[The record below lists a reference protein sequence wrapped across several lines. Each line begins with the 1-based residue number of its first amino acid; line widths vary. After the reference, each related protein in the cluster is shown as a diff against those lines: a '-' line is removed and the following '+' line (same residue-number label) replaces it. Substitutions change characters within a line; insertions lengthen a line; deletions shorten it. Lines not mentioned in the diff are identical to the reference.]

1 MEIYLKK
8 MFNIRFILYLFLP
21 FLIWGCQSLS
31 EVGKV
36 MRNEKTNSTD
46 EFLVKQKQPLTLPPD
61 FAEIPEPGALEKK
74 AKEEEEKSSI
84 EKAFK
89 IDKKKSDKK
98 PRSGSVEESI
108 LNRIGK

>member
-1 MEIYLKK
+1 
-8 MFNIRFILYLFLP
+8 MFSIRFILYLFLP

-36 MRNEKTNSTD
+36 MRNEKTKTND

-61 FAEIPEPGALEKK
+61 FAEIPEPGALEQK
-74 AKEEEEKSSI
+74 AKEEEKNSIKKAFRIDKEKSN
-84 EKAFK
+84 
-89 IDKKKSDKK
+89 KK

>member
-1 MEIYLKK
+1 MI
-8 MFNIRFILYLFLP
+8 NIKLILYLILP
-21 FLIWGCQSLS
+21 LLIWGCQSMS

-36 MRNEKTNSTD
+36 MRNEKTKSTD

-61 FAEIPEPGALEKK
+61 FSEIPEPGALEKK
-74 AKEEEEKSSI
+74 IKEEKEKNNI

-89 IDKKKSDKK
+89 IDKEKSNKK
-98 PRSGSVEESI
+98 PRSGSIEESI

>member
-1 MEIYLKK
+1 
-8 MFNIRFILYLFLP
+8 
-21 FLIWGCQSLS
+21 
-31 EVGKV
+31 

-74 AKEEEEKSSI
+74 GKEEEEKNSI

-89 IDKKKSDKK
+89 IDKEKSNKK

-108 LNRIGK
+108 LNRIDK

>member
-61 FAEIPEPGALEKK
+61 YAEIPEPGALEKK
-74 AKEEEEKSSI
+74 AKEEEKNSI

-89 IDKKKSDKK
+89 IDKEKSDKK

>member
-1 MEIYLKK
+1 MIKIKFL
-8 MFNIRFILYLFLP
+8 LLFLP

-36 MRNEKTNSTD
+36 MRNEKTNSKD
-46 EFLVKQKQPLTLPPD
+46 EFLVKKKQPLTLPPD

-74 AKEEEEKSSI
+74 EKEKEKEKNSI

-89 IDKKKSDKK
+89 IDKEKSNKT
-98 PRSGSVEESI
+98 PSSGSVEDSI

>member
-1 MEIYLKK
+1 
-8 MFNIRFILYLFLP
+8 MFNIKSILYLFLP
-21 FLIWGCQSLS
+21 FLIWGCQSMS

-36 MRNEKTNSTD
+36 MRNEKTKTND

-61 FAEIPEPGALEKK
+61 FAEIPEPGALEQK
-74 AKEEEEKSSI
+74 AKEEEKNSIKKAFRIDKEKSN
-84 EKAFK
+84 
-89 IDKKKSDKK
+89 KK

>member
-1 MEIYLKK
+1 
-8 MFNIRFILYLFLP
+8 MFNLRVILYLFLSL
-21 FLIWGCQSLS
+21 LIWGCQSMS

-36 MRNEKTNSTD
+36 MRNEKTKSTD

-74 AKEEEEKSSI
+74 AKEENEKNTI
-84 EKAFK
+84 EKAFR
-89 IDKKKSDKK
+89 IDKEKSNKK

>member
-1 MEIYLKK
+1 
-8 MFNIRFILYLFLP
+8 MFSIRLILYLFLP

-74 AKEEEEKSSI
+74 SKEQEEKNSI

-89 IDKKKSDKK
+89 IDKKKSNKK

>member
-1 MEIYLKK
+1 M
-8 MFNIRFILYLFLP
+8 
-21 FLIWGCQSLS
+21 S

-36 MRNEKTNSTD
+36 MRNEKTKTND

-61 FAEIPEPGALEKK
+61 FAEIPEPGALEQK
-74 AKEEEEKSSI
+74 AKEEEKNSIKKAFRIDKEKSN
-84 EKAFK
+84 
-89 IDKKKSDKK
+89 KK

>member
-1 MEIYLKK
+1 MIKIKFL
-8 MFNIRFILYLFLP
+8 LLFLP

-36 MRNEKTNSTD
+36 MRNEKTNSKD
-46 EFLVKQKQPLTLPPD
+46 EFLVKKKQPLTLPPD

-74 AKEEEEKSSI
+74 EKEKEKNSI
-84 EKAFK
+84 EKAIK
-89 IDKKKSDKK
+89 IDKKKSNKT

>member
-1 MEIYLKK
+1 MIKIKFL
-8 MFNIRFILYLFLP
+8 LLFLP

-36 MRNEKTNSTD
+36 MRNEKTNSKD
-46 EFLVKQKQPLTLPPD
+46 EFLVKKKQPLTLPPD

-74 AKEEEEKSSI
+74 EKEKNSI

-89 IDKKKSDKK
+89 IDKEKSNKT
-98 PRSGSVEESI
+98 PSSGSVEDSI

>member
-1 MEIYLKK
+1 MININIIFYL
-8 MFNIRFILYLFLP
+8 ILPL
-21 FLIWGCQSLS
+21 LIWGCQSMS

-36 MRNEKTNSTD
+36 MRNEKTKSTD